1 MNLDSDTVVLA
12 DFKLTTILVP
22 QPASDYRYVSP
33 CSIYILEF
41 LPGISFLT
49 FFIKIILFD
58 NIIYFSILTQ
68 RFNTIFL
75 EYQSI
80 KYLRD

>member
-33 CSIYILEF
+33 CSIYILRF

-49 FFIKIILFD
+49 FFKKILFD
-58 NIIYFSILTQ
+58 NIIYFNILTQ